1 MQKFN
6 IKKNMIYILLE
17 YFVKF
22 FVSFFITL
30 RIAKKM
36 GVANYGELNYF
47 LSVASIITI
56 ISNFGIDGYLVSKL
70 SITETDYE
78 KKKLLSSSILLNMIF
93 YIMSWSLFIIVGYFV
108 TEKTEH
114 IYIYMSVGYFF
125 SIFKIFQYYF
135 IAIGDSYINSKY
147 QLFSLLISTILKLS
161 YLLFFD
167 KLLNYIIILAI
178 IEIIIGIGYIFL
190 YIKLYKGK
198 LIENF
203 MIDEVKNILR
213 DCLPLFISV
222 LSVNLYMRIDQIML
236 KMMLNSYELGIY
248 SSVVKLTE
256 IWYVIPAIIIPIFIP
271 KISSNRKN
279 EKLYEKSIEK
289 LLSLLLLLSLI
300 LVLPYII
307 FSKEIMLISYGNSF
321 IEGSNLLKTYSIL
334 LIVMYLGS
342 FRGKWMIME
351 GKQKYLMIFGIIG
364 LMMNIA
370 LNMILIPKYKSMGA
384 TIASIISQITT
395 NYLLLFFFKDTRAIA
410 KIQSKAIVG
419 IFSIKKNMK
428 LILEKEDE
436 N

>member
-6 IKKNMIYILLE
+6 IKKNMIYVLLE

-30 RIAKKM
+30 RIAKKI
-36 GVANYGELNYF
+36 GVSDYGELNYF
-47 LSVASIITI
+47 LSVVTIITI

-70 SITETDYE
+70 SIIETDYE
-78 KKKLLSSSILLNMIF
+78 KKKLISSSIMLNMII
-93 YIMSWSLFIIVGYFV
+93 YILSWSLFIIVGYFV
-108 TEKTEH
+108 TEKVELT
-114 IYIYMSVGYFF
+114 YIYMSVGYFF

-135 IAIGDSYINSKY
+135 IAIGDSHINSKY
-147 QLFSLLISTILKLS
+147 QLFSLLISTILKLI
-161 YLLFFD
+161 YLLYFD
-167 KLLNYIIILAI
+167 KLLNYIIILAA

-203 MIDEVKNILR
+203 MLNEVKNILK

-222 LSVNLYMRIDQIML
+222 LSVNLYMRVDQIML

-279 EKLYEKSIEK
+279 EELYEKSIEK
-289 LLSLLLLLSLI
+289 LLSLLLLLSFI
-300 LVLPYII
+300 LVLPYIL
-307 FSKEIMLISYGNSF
+307 FSKEIMLISYGASF
-321 IEGSNLLKTYSIL
+321 IEGSNLLRTYSIL
-334 LIVMYLGS
+334 LIIMYLGS

-364 LMMNIA
+364 LMTNII
-370 LNMILIPKYKSMGA
+370 LNIFLIPKYKSMGA
-384 TIASIISQITT
+384 TIASIISQVTT
-395 NYLLLFFFKDTRAIA
+395 NYLLLFLFKDTRAIA
-410 KIQSKAIVG
+410 KIQSKAILGV
-419 IFSIKKNMK
+419 FCIKKNMK